1 MINTEELLE
10 KSDLT
15 RLAERAG
22 AKLRKRGAQYRSAC
36 PLHGGDNASAFVI
49 YQGRSGWR
57 WHCYTG
63 CNDGGDAIEFIRRQ
77 YNLPPDGRGFI
88 DACKILA
95 DESGIDLPGWTEEEI
110 AQHKRERAQRN
121 IRREVL
127 QIAVS
132 YYEQRLWS
140 NEQGL
145 AYARGRGWEDETIK
159 ALRMGY
165 SDGHLVE
172 HLIERGADLG
182 LAAHLGLLTDKS
194 NGAQRYVDAIPGGYL
209 IYTHQLHHEI
219 LYLSGR
225 ATFTNDKAKK
235 SRNLHTPKQLY
246 WAIQRHG
253 HGPLLMVE
261 GQACASTLYQWGY
274 NSAGL
279 GGTSLDDQDVRSV
292 QAYPGV
298 YLILDPDAQDK
309 IAAIADKIGPLTMI
323 VEGLPG
329 ADINDWAQNGGTA
342 EVLATLMEK
351 ARPWIEV
358 AIAEAV
364 EAPPFELEEHLDHLA
379 HLITDVPQGSRGQYI
394 YQVCTR
400 HKLATK
406 ADFKQIVAEIEDLE
420 TEANGFEVRDGR
432 ISHYGDPL
440 CNMAI
445 YITHELTRD
454 DGLNIPEKLYTITA
468 TLDTGEQLRTI
479 DQMPAEDFDKMS
491 WIGRNW
497 GARAIPYVSP
507 GKYYTLKR
515 AIQEVSRFDLTRE
528 RIHTYTGWTKV
539 DGEWRYL
546 TTTGGVG
553 VDGLDVNV
561 RVDLGINNL
570 SRYALPKPPADLRRA
585 IRASLDFIEVAPLN
599 VTIPLITAMY
609 AAPLSPIRTLDA
621 VLWVYG
627 QTQSGKSTI
636 SHLALTHFGPS
647 FIDGHQ
653 YRAPVDWMST
663 VTGIEGALFAV
674 KDAPVI
680 VDDYA
685 PQNVSASQAR
695 SLGRTA
701 QRVIRS
707 VGNRSARSRAKADL
721 SEQTNRPPR
730 GLVISTAENPI
741 IGQSTVG
748 RTIYVPVDPGSII
761 AGNSDEENK
770 LDKAQKNAQAGLYAH
785 AMGGY
790 IQWLAGQWDHL
801 MATVPEEIE
810 LESRAGRTFFP
821 ARQSRL
827 ADYYALL
834 AVALRQL
841 LRYAAERGVISD
853 REAAMKET
861 TYKQTLIDL
870 LRSQGERVASQSP
883 TVKFWNALNDL
894 LAQEEV
900 YFAPRLETA
909 YIAPEHAALVGWY
922 DEDHVYLLTN
932 AALKEVKSYWS
943 SLDERLDILSDAF
956 RRILQNEGYVARR
969 ADSQLERKTYINTE
983 IGRTRTLWLDR
994 QAVEE
999 KGGVFFD

>member
-1 MINTEELLE
+1 MINTDELLE
-10 KSDLT
+10 KSDLV

-49 YQGRSGWR
+49 YQGRGGWR

-63 CNDGGDAIEFIRRQ
+63 CDDGGDAIEFVRRQ

-95 DESGIDLPGWTEEEI
+95 DETGIDLPGWSEEEQ
-110 AQHKRERAQRN
+110 AQYKRERAQHN
-121 IRREVL
+121 RRRDL
-127 QIAVS
+127 MHLATA
-132 YYEQRLWS
+132 YYERRLW
-140 NEQGL
+140 EDDQGL

-165 SDGHLVE
+165 SDGHLVD
-172 HLIERGADLG
+172 HLVERGADLD
-182 LAAHLGLLTDKS
+182 LAARLGLLTDKS
-194 NGAQRYVDAIPGGYL
+194 NGA
-209 IYTHQLHHEI
+209 
-219 LYLSGR
+219 
-225 ATFTNDKAKK
+225 
-235 SRNLHTPKQLY
+235 
-246 WAIQRHG
+246 
-253 HGPLLMVE
+253 PLLVVE

-274 NSAGL
+274 NAAGL
-279 GGTSLDDQDVRSV
+279 GGTSLDVQDVRSI

-309 IAAIADKIGPLTMI
+309 IGDISDKIGPLTMVVAGI
-323 VEGLPG
+323 PG
-329 ADINDWAQNGGTA
+329 ADINDWAQKGGTA
-342 EVLATLMEK
+342 EVLGTLMEK
-351 ARPWIEV
+351 ARPWIEI

-364 EAPPFELEEHLDHLA
+364 EAPPFELPDHLDHLA

-394 YQVCTR
+394 YQICTR

-406 ADFKQIVAEIEDLE
+406 ADFKKIVAEIEDLE
-420 TEANGFEVRDGR
+420 TETNGFEVRDGR
-432 ISHYGDPL
+432 LSHYGDPL

-528 RIHTYTGWTKV
+528 RIHTYTGWTQI

-546 TTTGGVG
+546 STTGSVG

-561 RVDLGINNL
+561 RVDLGVNNL
-570 SRYALPKPPADLRRA
+570 SRYALPKPPADLQRA
-585 IRASLDFIEVAPLN
+585 IRASLDFIEVAPPA

-636 SHLALTHFGPS
+636 SHLALTHFGPT

-663 VTGIEGALFAV
+663 VTGIEGALFAI

-695 SLGRTA
+695 NLGRTA

-741 IGQSTVG
+741 VGQSTVG

-770 LDKAQKNAQAGLYAH
+770 LDKAQKNAQAGLYAQ

-790 IQWLAGQWDHL
+790 IQWLAGQWEHL

-821 ARQSRL
+821 SRQSRL
-827 ADYYALL
+827 ADYYAIL
-834 AVALRQL
+834 AVALHQM

-861 TYKQTLIDL
+861 TYKQVLIDL
-870 LRSQGERVASQSP
+870 LRSQGARVASQSP

-894 LAQEEV
+894 LAQQEV
-900 YFAPRLETA
+900 YFAPRLDTA
-909 YIAPEHAALVGWY
+909 YIAPEHAALAGWY
-922 DEDHVYLLTN
+922 DEEYVYLLTN
-932 AALKEVKSYWS
+932 AALKEVKAYWS

-969 ADSQLERKTYINTE
+969 ADSQLERKTYINSE
-983 IGRTRTLWLDR
+983 IGRKRTLWLDR

-999 KGGVFFD
+999 KGGVFFEN